1 MIMAC
6 RNPFA
11 AAVGQSRWC
20 VFVAGTRSLGT
31 SGAVLGLAAM
41 LRQLRGDP
49 GLNFSSTVRTTRDG
63 VQAQV
68 SAVLSRT
75 SQVEQAMLR
84 RDGHVLGRQR
94 HTLPP
99 VGLDPGYSDSYLPTN
114 VEYLRYEGAHS
125 AWRPLCAIPEA

>member
-1 MIMAC
+1 MDERLFPTFGMIMAC

-11 AAVGQSRWC
+11 AALGQSRWC

-41 LRQLRGDP
+41 LRQMHGDP

-68 SAVLSRT
+68 CRGPVPDQPGGA
-75 SQVEQAMLR
+75 
-84 RDGHVLGRQR
+84 GHAAAG
-94 HTLPP
+94 
-99 VGLDPGYSDSYLPTN
+99 G
-114 VEYLRYEGAHS
+114 
-125 AWRPLCAIPEA
+125 